1 MSNLHLGPFFHFD
14 TQAKIQAKI
23 RAKKSIELFPSST
36 IYTGIF
42 DPNNIAIHVAQNAVR
57 IWSTILGRSINA
69 HLLVGIVF
77 ESFFCVSIIIIHA
90 ECTRIC
96 RVSSH
101 QSTFLIGANQNIITD
116 AGGPGR
122 AHATPSRALNPFQ
135 CGI

>member
-57 IWSTILGRSINA
+57 IWSILGRSRNA
-69 HLLVGIVF
+69 HLLV
-77 ESFFCVSIIIIHA
+77 A
-90 ECTRIC
+90 ELVLLDLREPLQKINKT
-96 RVSSH
+96 
-101 QSTFLIGANQNIITD
+101 
-116 AGGPGR
+116 
-122 AHATPSRALNPFQ
+122 
-135 CGI
+135 